1 MRFLSALKND
11 IRFQVKYGFYFLY
24 AFFSAVYIGVLAMV
38 PPAYRDAVAAI
49 VILTDPAM
57 LGIFFIGGIWLLER
71 GEGLHRFWCA
81 SPLRPVEY
89 VLSKAV
95 SLAVLSTVSADLI
108 ALVSLG
114 RGVHL
119 AGLSLGVFAG
129 AVVLNLIG
137 LTVASRARSVN
148 HYLTVVILPLTALTA
163 PPVLTAFGFSH
174 PLLEMVPS
182 TALWRAIAGPIGLAQ
197 GAGGWLWGVL
207 ALWFGLALVWADR
220 CVGDALRAEGGEGR

>member
-38 PPAYRDAVAAI
+38 PPAYRDAVAAL

-71 GEGLHRFWCA
+71 GEGLHRFWCV

-119 AGLSLGVFAG
+119 AGLSLGRWCSISSG
-129 AVVLNLIG
+129 
-137 LTVASRARSVN
+137 
-148 HYLTVVILPLTALTA
+148 
-163 PPVLTAFGFSH
+163 
-174 PLLEMVPS
+174 
-182 TALWRAIAGPIGLAQ
+182 
-197 GAGGWLWGVL
+197 
-207 ALWFGLALVWADR
+207 
-220 CVGDALRAEGGEGR
+220 